1 MREAPQRAGKRG
13 GFCAEEEDLLG
24 GSGARDEL
32 DLAGR
37 GGYRGQGPPRTPR
50 KDGEVAKIL
59 KGKAHS
65 AVGQ

>member
-1 MREAPQRAGKRG
+1 MDFVRRRKTSWEA
-13 GFCAEEEDLLG
+13 LV
-24 GSGARDEL
+24 ARDEL

-37 GGYRGQGPPRTPR
+37 GGYRGQGHPRTPR